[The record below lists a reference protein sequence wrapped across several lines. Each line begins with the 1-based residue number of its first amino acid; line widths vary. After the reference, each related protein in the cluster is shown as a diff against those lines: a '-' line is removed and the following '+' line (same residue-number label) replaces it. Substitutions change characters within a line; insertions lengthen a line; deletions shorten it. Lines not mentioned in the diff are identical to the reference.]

1 VGKLIVLFSN
11 GFIGIMNIMLNED
24 FEKSLNL
31 LNEKQREAVDS
42 IEGPV
47 VVVAG
52 PGTGKTKILTT
63 RIANILKETDTN
75 PENILALTYTT
86 AGVVSMRQKLL
97 EVIGDR
103 AYRVNIFT
111 FHAFCEYIIKEFN
124 FYFEKLESFR
134 VIEDLERVKLVEEI
148 IGENKF
154 KHLVSFQ
161 DEFYFLNKII
171 SAILAIKKEGLSP
184 KAFNNLLPEW
194 KRDLL
199 ADEDIYY
206 KKDYGEYK
214 KGDLKPQEEI
224 KIEKKIGIAE
234 ELARVFE
241 SYQEKIESCGWYD
254 FSDMILNV
262 LEELKKNKNLRD
274 EVQEKYQYIL
284 VDEHQ
289 DTNEG
294 QNSILELLTNA
305 PHLEGRPN
313 LFTVGDPKQSI
324 YRFQGASEKTFARFE
339 ELYKDIKKIT
349 LTENY
354 RSIQNILDGAHRLII
369 KSEGLEEVAVLHSN
383 NNSENQKIKVR
394 QFSNYKFELLYLAD
408 EIKTKIDSGISPK
421 EIAVLYRK
429 NKDVSDIKTLFDY
442 YQIPYTIFSKDKIL
456 DDPNISN
463 LINIL
468 KVVFNPNDNHY
479 LAKIL
484 FVNFFG
490 LDSYDV
496 VKILDHHKGSRGK
509 EGKHLFSILEKEETL
524 KEIGVNNPN
533 SFLDL
538 VNTIKE
544 LKTESLN
551 RDFPD
556 FFKLFLNKIGYIKHM
571 LDSADSRTQLV
582 KLDKFFDEIKRQSQN
597 KKQYGLDD
605 FIYFVDSFEKYHL
618 DIESSDPEIIN
629 GVSLMTAH
637 GSKGREFE
645 FVYILD
651 ATRKSWELKRGG
663 QSLSLPVYQYDGDKE
678 DERRLFYVAMTRAKK
693 ELSISYSKTDN
704 LGKEQEASEFV
715 VEIDDNVK
723 EEEKMDS
730 YEEKNIDK
738 LYSFISFQEKGKS
751 LFDRDYLKQ
760 LFLERG
766 LNVSALNNYLECP
779 KKYLYKNL
787 IRIPDVYSMTLFF
800 GSAIHNTLEAFFID
814 SKNSGK
820 ILGKEILLEK
830 FNNILNKANL
840 SQKEEG
846 KIRER
851 GQALLSDYYD
861 EYSRNW
867 NHRVKVEFSSER
879 TFELNNKEIINLNG
893 KVDKIEYLNEDYE
906 GEVNLIDY
914 KTGHPYSEKSKEDK
928 ACYERQIVFYHLL
941 LEGDGK
947 ENIQIGK
954 SVLDFLEKN
963 KKGKYEQY
971 SFPVTKE
978 HIDKLKA
985 EINEMAEGVLSMDF
999 LKKGCGKPDCPWCN
1013 M

>member
-1 VGKLIVLFSN
+1 
-11 GFIGIMNIMLNED
+11 MLNED

-42 IEGPV
+42 VEGPV
-47 VVVAG
+47 IVVAG

-111 FHAFCEYIIKEFN
+111 FHAFCEHIIKEFN
-124 FYFEKLESFR
+124 FYFERLENFR
-134 VIEDLERVKLVEEI
+134 VIEDLERVRVVEDI

-184 KAFNNLLPEW
+184 QTFTGLLPEW

-199 ADEDIYY
+199 ADENIYY

-214 KGDLKPQEEI
+214 KGDLKPQEKE
-224 KIEKKIGIAE
+224 KIDKKIGIAE

-241 SYQEKIESCGWYD
+241 SYQEKIGSRGWYD

-262 LEELKKNKNLRD
+262 LEELKKNKDLKA

-294 QNSILELLTNA
+294 QNSILELLTDA
-305 PHLEGRPN
+305 PHLERRPN

-324 YRFQGASEKTFARFE
+324 YRFQGASEKTFVRFE
-339 ELYKDIKKIT
+339 KLYKDIKKIT

-354 RSIQNILDGAHRLII
+354 RSTQNILDGAHSLITN
-369 KSEGLEEVAVLHSN
+369 SEGLENSAILHSN
-383 NNSENQKIKVR
+383 ISGENQKIKVK
-394 QFSNYKFELLYLAD
+394 QFSNYKFELLCLAD
-408 EIKTKIDSGISPK
+408 QIKSKIDNGISPR
-421 EIAVLYRK
+421 EIAVLYRT
-429 NKDVSDIKTLFDY
+429 NKDISDIKTVFDY

-468 KVVFNPNDNHY
+468 KVIFNPNDNHY

-490 LDSYDV
+490 IDSYDI
-496 VKILDHHKGSRGK
+496 VKILDQYKISK
-509 EGKHLFSILEKEETL
+509 DKHLFALLEKEEVL
-524 KEIGVNNPN
+524 KEMGVNHPN
-533 SFLDL
+533 DFLNL
-538 VNTIKE
+538 ASLIKE

-556 FFKLFLNKIGYIKHM
+556 FFKIFLHKIGYIKYM

-582 KLDKFFDEIKRQSQN
+582 KIDKFFDEIKRQSQN
-597 KKQYGLDD
+597 KKQYGLVD

-645 FVYILD
+645 IVYIIN

-663 QSLSLPVYQYDGDKE
+663 QSFSLPVYQYDGDKE

-693 ELSISYSKTDN
+693 ELSIYYSRTDA

-715 VEIDDNVK
+715 VEIDSKVK
-723 EEEKMDS
+723 DEEKMDLF
-730 YEEKNIDK
+730 EEKNIDK
-738 LYSFISFQEKGKS
+738 LYSFIEFQEKGKS
-751 LFDRDYLKQ
+751 LFDEDYLKQ
-760 LFLERG
+760 LFFERG

-787 IRIPDVYSMTLFF
+787 IRVPDVYSMTLFF
-800 GSAIHNTLEAFFID
+800 GSVIHNALEAFFLD
-814 SKNSGK
+814 SKNAGK
-820 ILGKEILLEK
+820 ILAKEVLLQK
-830 FNNILNKANL
+830 FDNILNRTNL
-840 SQKEEG
+840 DQKEEG
-846 KIRER
+846 KIKER
-851 GQALLSDYYD
+851 GLTLLSDYYD
-861 EYSRNW
+861 EYSKNW
-867 NHRVKVEFSSER
+867 NYKVKVEFSPKRS
-879 TFELNNKEIINLNG
+879 FELKNKEIVELNG

-928 ACYERQIVFYHLL
+928 ASYERQIVFYHLL
-941 LEGDGK
+941 LEGDGNEK
-947 ENIQIGK
+947 IRIGK
-954 SVLDFLEKN
+954 SILDFLEKN

-971 SFPVTKE
+971 SFLVTKD
-978 HIDKLKA
+978 HIDKLKT
-985 EINEMAEGVLSMDF
+985 EINEMAEDVLSMNF
-999 LKKGCGKPDCPWCN
+999 LKKGCGKPDCPWCK